1 MLTHLDKSGNAKI
14 IDISKK
20 NKSIRIAIATGK
32 IFFSNATLEQIK
44 QNNNKKGDIFSVSK
58 IAGILAAKKTS
69 NIIPLCHQILLEDIY
84 LEFELNEKKRF
95 IEVKASVKCY
105 EKTGAEMEAL
115 TATWVSLLTIYDMC
129 KAVDKGM
136 IISDI
141 KLIKKTGGKSD
152 FDAKR

>member
-58 IAGILAAKKTS
+58 IAGILAAKK
-69 NIIPLCHQILLEDIY
+69 NI
-84 LEFELNEKKRF
+84 
-95 IEVKASVKCY
+95 
-105 EKTGAEMEAL
+105 
-115 TATWVSLLTIYDMC
+115 
-129 KAVDKGM
+129 
-136 IISDI
+136 
-141 KLIKKTGGKSD
+141 
-152 FDAKR
+152 